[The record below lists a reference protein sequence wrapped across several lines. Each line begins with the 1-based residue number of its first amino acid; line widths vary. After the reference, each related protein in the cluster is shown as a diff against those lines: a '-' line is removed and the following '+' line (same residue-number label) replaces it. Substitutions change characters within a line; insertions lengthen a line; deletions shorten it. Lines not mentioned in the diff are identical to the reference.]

1 MEEVMKCM
9 ELMDDA
15 DKIVNG
21 LENENQL
28 VMLLGTM
35 TDKWFAKHKVNE
47 ENAVRILELL
57 VEMHKQVFEA
67 VGPYNED

>member
-9 ELMDDA
+9 KLMDSA

-35 TDKWFAKHKVNE
+35 TDKWFAKHKVDE

-57 VEMHKQVFEA
+57 VETHKQVFEA
-67 VGPYNED
+67 VGAYNED

>member
-9 ELMDDA
+9 KLRDDA
-15 DKIVNG
+15 NRIVDG

-28 VMLLGTM
+28 IILFGTM
-35 TDKWFAKHKVNE
+35 ADKWFAKHNVDE

>member
-9 ELMDDA
+9 KLMDDA
-15 DKIVNG
+15 DRIVNG
-21 LENENQL
+21 LENEDQL
-28 VMLLGTM
+28 IMLFGTM
-35 TDKWFAKHKVNE
+35 ADKWFAKHNVDE

>member
-15 DKIVNG
+15 DRIVNG
-21 LENENQL
+21 LENEDQL
-28 VMLLGTM
+28 IMLFGTM
-35 TDKWFAKHKVNE
+35 ADKWFAKHKVDE

>member
-9 ELMDDA
+9 EFIGEA

-28 VMLLGTM
+28 IMMIGTM
-35 TDKWFAKHKVNE
+35 TDKWFAKHNVDE

-57 VEMHKQVFEA
+57 VEMHKEVYKT
-67 VGPYNED
+67 VGAYRED

>member
-1 MEEVMKCM
+1 MEAVMKCM
-9 ELMDDA
+9 ELMDEA

-21 LENENQL
+21 LENEDQL
-28 VMLLGTM
+28 IMLLGTM
-35 TDKWFAKHKVNE
+35 TDKWFAKNHIDE

-57 VEMHKQVFEA
+57 VEMHKQVFES

>member
-15 DKIVNG
+15 DRIVNG
-21 LENENQL
+21 LENEDQL
-28 VMLLGTM
+28 IMLFGTM
-35 TDKWFAKHKVNE
+35 ADKWFAKHSVDE

-67 VGPYNED
+67 VGGV

>member
-1 MEEVMKCM
+1 MEAVLKCM
-9 ELMDDA
+9 ELMGEA

-21 LENENQL
+21 LENEDQL
-28 VMLLGTM
+28 IMLLGTM
-35 TDKWFAKHKVNE
+35 TDKWFAKNHIDE

>member
-9 ELMDDA
+9 ELMDEA

-21 LENENQL
+21 LENEDQL
-28 VMLLGTM
+28 IMLFGTM
-35 TDKWFAKHKVNE
+35 ADKWFARHKIDE

>member
-15 DKIVNG
+15 DRIVNG

-35 TDKWFAKHKVNE
+35 TDKWFAKHKVDE

>member
-9 ELMDDA
+9 KLMDSA

-21 LENENQL
+21 LENEVQL
-28 VMLLGTM
+28 IMLVGTM
-35 TDKWFAKHKVNE
+35 ADKWFAKHNVNE

-67 VGPYNED
+67 VGPYREN